1 MLSLLLPSHSG
12 PNLPSAPLSG
22 SRWVTA
28 WSFAPVPV
36 LTVVISVTIYL
47 YGVHRM
53 RVAGNRW
60 PLNRTF
66 AFCWGMGLILVAI
79 ASPLDTYDEVLL
91 SVHMVQHMLLA
102 MVAPIFLALGAP
114 VTLALRTLPAG
125 GRRVLLSV
133 VHSRVAQALTF
144 PVVAGAIFIANPFA
158 LYFSG
163 YYEQTLRHPWL
174 HDLNHLHF
182 VLVGLL
188 WYVPLLGID
197 PVRRRPE
204 YPFRVIAA
212 FMTLPFHAWLGV
224 AIMSM
229 NTLIAGDWY
238 TAQHRAWGAS
248 PLSDQRTAGGIL
260 WTSGDLFGLIVF
272 AVLFVQWM
280 HASEREAKRVD
291 RQLDRRDAEEARRA
305 ALNEALARAATR
317 EAGASP
323 VAFPDA

>member
-1 MLSLLLPSHSG
+1 VLALLLPSHSG
-12 PNLPSAPLSG
+12 PDLPGAPLSG
-22 SRWVTA
+22 SRWLTA
-28 WSFAPVPV
+28 WSFHPVPV
-36 LTVVISVTIYL
+36 LTVVISLTIYL
-47 YGVHRM
+47 YGAHRM
-53 RVAGNRW
+53 RAAGNPW
-60 PLNRTF
+60 PVARTV
-66 AFCWGMGLILVAI
+66 AWCHGMLLILLAV
-79 ASPLDTYDEVLL
+79 ASPLDSYDEVLL
-91 SVHMVQHMLLA
+91 SVHMIQHMLLA

-114 VTLALRTLPAG
+114 VTLALRTLPPA
-125 GRRVLLSV
+125 GRRVLLSI
-133 VHSRVAQALTF
+133 VHSRIAQALTF
-144 PVVAGAIFIANPFA
+144 PVVAGAIFIANPFI

-238 TAQHRAWGAS
+238 TAQHRTWGAD
-248 PLSDQRTAGGIL
+248 PLSDQHTAGGIL

-305 ALNEALARAATR
+305 ALNAALARAA
-317 EAGASP
+317 AKDAAVSP
-323 VAFPDA
+323 VASPDA

>member
-1 MLSLLLPSHSG
+1 VFSVLLPTHTG
-12 PNLPSAPLSG
+12 PDLPREPLSG
-22 SRWVTA
+22 HRWITA
-28 WSFAPVPV
+28 WSLEPVP
-36 LTVVISVTIYL
+36 LLMVVISLTFYL

-53 RVAGNRW
+53 RAAGNPW
-60 PLNRTF
+60 PLGRTF
-66 AFCWGMGLILVAI
+66 AHCWGMLLILIAV
-79 ASPLDTYDEVLL
+79 ASPVDTYDETLL

-102 MVAPIFLALGAP
+102 MVAPVFLALGAP
-114 VTLALRTLPAG
+114 VTLALRTLPPT
-125 GRRVLLSV
+125 GRRALLAV

-144 PVVAGAIFIANPFA
+144 PVVAGAIFIANPFV

-212 FMTLPFHAWLGV
+212 FLTLPFHAWLGV

-238 TAQHRAWGAS
+238 TAQHRTWGAS
-248 PLSDQRTAGGIL
+248 PLSDQHTAGGIL

-272 AVLFVQWM
+272 AALFVQWM
-280 HASEREAKRVD
+280 HASEREARRVD
-291 RQLDRRDAEEARRA
+291 RQLDRQEAEEARRL
-305 ALNEALARAATR
+305 ALNAALARAAARDDAT
-317 EAGASP
+317 SP
-323 VAFPDA
+323 VASPDA